1 MRRRTFLAG
10 LGAAASPLPLG
21 ARPAKVHF
29 ILWVST
35 EAQPD
40 PFIAGFQPQ

>member
-10 LGAAASPLPLG
+10 LGAAAAPLPLAAQPG
-21 ARPAKVHF
+21 KVHF
-29 ILWVST
+29 ILGLT

>member
-10 LGAAASPLPLG
+10 LGAAAALPL
-21 ARPAKVHF
+21 AAQPAKVHF